1 MKKVYLLLAA
11 LVCAFVCIIGLNLH
25 AKTLLDDNIEK
36 AIYYNNIS
44 SKNWSDYVMEKVLDE
59 RSIVVVGSSELSF
72 SNSPAYPPKL
82 FNYGNSDFNMVLMGS
97 GYFQCIPQAI
107 NVGALSNNT
116 KNNKIVLIIS
126 PQWFTHDGL
135 TSESFCSRF
144 EETNFVEFLKN
155 DSISKETR
163 IAVANRVN
171 ELLTSDPT
179 ALARVEK
186 DERLYIDGSLNL
198 LTRLEMAAYNSFRA
212 EKAKFE
218 TAHALK
224 SQDLPIEQE
233 RYVKAEDINWNELM
247 LKSAD
252 LGVES
257 CTNNTFGVNDDYY
270 TTYMADKIAS
280 LKGSYSGASYVES
293 PEYDDFRLFLDVCK
307 ELNIEPLIISAPVN
321 GRWYDYAEFSK
332 ADRNTYYQNI
342 RDICREYNVKL
353 ADFSQKEYEIYFL
366 RDIMHLGWKG
376 WVYLDRAVYEFYN
389 NQPITDTTTYEILT
403 PEATAASDG
412 AEVQNDGSY
421 RLAGYGQTDAI
432 TISLP
437 HEQTELDHT
446 NKAEY
451 RSGTYLHTGESG
463 TYTVRM
469 AWGDVYVDSIYFLE
483 KGSIYQIK
491 YDVAAIS
498 STCAVV
504 DDFTFSKI
512 SY

>member
-36 AIYYNNIS
+36 AIYYNNVS
-44 SKNWSDYVMEKVLDE
+44 SKNCSDYVMEKVLNE
-59 RSIVVVGSSELSF
+59 RSIVVLGSSELSF

-107 NVGALSNNT
+107 NVGALSNNI

-126 PQWFTHDGL
+126 PQWFTSDGL
-135 TSESFCSRF
+135 TSESFCSKF

-179 ALARVEK
+179 TLARVEK

-198 LTRLEMAAYNSFRA
+198 LTHLEMAAYNSFRA

-280 LKGSYSGASYVES
+280 LKGSYSDASYVES

-389 NQPITDTTTYEILT
+389 NQPITDTTAYEILT

-446 NKAEY
+446 NNAEY

>member
-1 MKKVYLLLAA
+1 
-11 LVCAFVCIIGLNLH
+11 
-25 AKTLLDDNIEK
+25 
-36 AIYYNNIS
+36 
-44 SKNWSDYVMEKVLDE
+44 
-59 RSIVVVGSSELSF
+59 
-72 SNSPAYPPKL
+72 
-82 FNYGNSDFNMVLMGS
+82 
-97 GYFQCIPQAI
+97 
-107 NVGALSNNT
+107 
-116 KNNKIVLIIS
+116 
-126 PQWFTHDGL
+126 
-135 TSESFCSRF
+135 
-144 EETNFVEFLKN
+144 
-155 DSISKETR
+155 
-163 IAVANRVN
+163 
-171 ELLTSDPT
+171 
-179 ALARVEK
+179 
-186 DERLYIDGSLNL
+186 
-198 LTRLEMAAYNSFRA
+198 
-212 EKAKFE
+212 
-218 TAHALK
+218 
-224 SQDLPIEQE
+224 
-233 RYVKAEDINWNELM
+233 
-247 LKSAD
+247 
-252 LGVES
+252 
-257 CTNNTFGVNDDYY
+257 
-270 TTYMADKIAS
+270 MADKIAS
-280 LKGSYSGASYVES
+280 LKGSYSDASYVES

-389 NQPITDTTTYEILT
+389 NQPITDTTAYEILT

-412 AEVQNDGSY
+412 AEV
-421 RLAGYGQTDAI
+421 AGYGQTDAI

>member
-1 MKKVYLLLAA
+1 MT
-11 LVCAFVCIIGLNLH
+11 II
-25 AKTLLDDNIEK
+25 
-36 AIYYNNIS
+36 
-44 SKNWSDYVMEKVLDE
+44 
-59 RSIVVVGSSELSF
+59 
-72 SNSPAYPPKL
+72 
-82 FNYGNSDFNMVLMGS
+82 
-97 GYFQCIPQAI
+97 
-107 NVGALSNNT
+107 
-116 KNNKIVLIIS
+116 
-126 PQWFTHDGL
+126 
-135 TSESFCSRF
+135 
-144 EETNFVEFLKN
+144 
-155 DSISKETR
+155 
-163 IAVANRVN
+163 
-171 ELLTSDPT
+171 
-179 ALARVEK
+179 
-186 DERLYIDGSLNL
+186 
-198 LTRLEMAAYNSFRA
+198 
-212 EKAKFE
+212 
-218 TAHALK
+218 
-224 SQDLPIEQE
+224 
-233 RYVKAEDINWNELM
+233 
-247 LKSAD
+247 
-252 LGVES
+252 
-257 CTNNTFGVNDDYY
+257 

>member
-11 LVCAFVCIIGLNLH
+11 LVCAFVCMIGLNLH

-36 AIYYNNIS
+36 ATYYNNVS
-44 SKNWSDYVMEKVLDE
+44 SKNCSDYVMEKVLDE
-59 RSIVVVGSSELSF
+59 RSIVVLGSSELSF
-72 SNSPAYPPKL
+72 SNSPAYPPGL
-82 FNYGNSDFNMVLMGS
+82 FNYGNSDYNMVLMGS
-97 GYFQCIPQAI
+97 GYFQCIPQAV
-107 NVGALSNNT
+107 NVGALSNNI

-126 PQWFTHDGL
+126 PQWFTSDGL
-135 TSESFCSRF
+135 TPESFCSIF

-155 DSISKETR
+155 ESISKQTR

-171 ELLTSDPT
+171 ELLTSDPAT
-179 ALARVEK
+179 LTRVEK
-186 DERLYIDGSLNL
+186 DEQLYLHGSLNPL
-198 LTRLEMAAYNSFRA
+198 MRLEMAAYNSFRA

-224 SQDLPIEQE
+224 SLDLPIEQD

-247 LKSAD
+247 LKAAS
-252 LGVES
+252 LGVKS
-257 CTNNTFGVNDDYY
+257 CTNNAFGVNDVYY

-307 ELNIEPLIISAPVN
+307 ELNIEPLIVSVPVN

-332 ADRNTYYQNI
+332 ADRNTYYQKIRNI
-342 RDICREYNVKL
+342 CEEYNVQL

-389 NQPITDTTTYEILT
+389 DRPITDTTDYNTLT
-403 PEATAASDG
+403 PEKAVLSGG
-412 AEVQNDGSY
+412 AEAGKVGSY
-421 RLAGYGQTDAI
+421 RFADYGKSNAI

-437 HEQTELDHT
+437 YDQLELDRASDAGH
-446 NKAEY
+446 
-451 RSGTYLHTGESG
+451 RSGTYLHTGKSG
-463 TYTVRM
+463 SYVLRIAM
-469 AWGDVYVDSIYFLE
+469 GDMYVDSTYYLE
-483 KGSIYQIK
+483 EGSVYKIE
-491 YDVAAIS
+491 YDVAAVGSAPAGIDNF
-498 STCAVV
+498 A
-504 DDFTFSKI
+504 FSKI